1 MRKESDRLR
10 GRKSRPVTG
19 GPGGTAF
26 WCRKVND
33 NAEELVDE
41 VRYGDRMSFAHPSDS
56 PFPNHTHRF
65 TPRKVR
71 HALYLFPKLR
81 NGTVR
86 LNDKQ
91 LIVVAI
97 HILNRAVAVELESD
111 WLTQQASHEP
121 QF

>member
-1 MRKESDRLR
+1 MKFAMA
-10 GRKSRPVTG
+10 
-19 GPGGTAF
+19 TA
-26 WCRKVND
+26 CP
-33 NAEELVDE
+33 LPT
-41 VRYGDRMSFAHPSDS
+41 HLTL
-56 PFPNHTHRF
+56 PFRIILTVSL
-65 TPRKVR
+65 PRKVR